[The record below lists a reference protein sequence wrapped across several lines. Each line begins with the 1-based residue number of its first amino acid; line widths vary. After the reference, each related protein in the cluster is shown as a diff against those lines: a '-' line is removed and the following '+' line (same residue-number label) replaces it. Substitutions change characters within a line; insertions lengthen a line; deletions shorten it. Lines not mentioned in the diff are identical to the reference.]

1 MGTKADPTHTSPTD
15 VEAGSLAQTA
25 RHPRNLEEA
34 RAARAEFVSVPNP
47 DGSVSLD
54 IGDAQITIPLIGMCP
69 FCQQKRVPDPK
80 NLHTCARCR
89 KEKILKPKAAPGT
102 PRRPI

>member
-1 MGTKADPTHTSPTD
+1 MN
-15 VEAGSLAQTA
+15 EAF
-25 RHPRNLEEA
+25 EEA
-34 RAARAEFVSVPNP
+34 ASAFALAHRKDKGTMKDGEDISKARQRLREFVSVANP

-54 IGDAQITIPLIGMCP
+54 IGDAQITIPLLGMCP
-69 FCQQKRVPDPK
+69 YCHQKRVPDPK

-89 KEKILKPKAAPGT
+89 KEKILRVKAARGT